1 MKKFLIFDLD
11 GTLIDTAEG
20 ITKAVNNVLA
30 HFEYPYHY
38 TKEEII
44 KFLGHG
50 ARYLYAH
57 ATKKDEISEE
67 EFNYFTIEYVKT
79 QNISNVYPGVK
90 ETLISLYQKGYQLLI
105 FSNKP
110 NGALKFLIKE
120 KLSDINFLV
129 VQGNVPEFPPKPDPT
144 LLNKILLSN
153 DLEIENGYYIGD
165 SIVDLETARNAQ
177 LKSIIL
183 KSGYGNYSEIEEAKP
198 DYMINDFKELLALI
212 NEVES
217 GD

>member
-1 MKKFLIFDLD
+1 MKKVLIFDLD

-38 TKEEII
+38 TKEEVI

-50 ARYLYAH
+50 AKYLYSC
-57 ATKKDEISEE
+57 ATKKEEIDDN

-79 QNISNVYPGVK
+79 QNISQVYPGVI

-120 KLSDINFLV
+120 KLSDVNFLI

-144 LLNKILLSN
+144 LLNKILLNN
-153 DLEIENGYYIGD
+153 DLEASNGYYIGD
-165 SIVDLETARNAQ
+165 SMVDLETARNAK
-177 LKSIIL
+177 LKPIIL
-183 KSGYGNYSEIEEAKP
+183 KSGYGNYQEIEEAKP
-198 DYMINDFKELLALI
+198 DYMINDFKGLLSLI
-212 NEVES
+212 NNLES
-217 GD
+217 GN

>member
-67 EFNYFTIEYVKT
+67 EFNYFTIEYVKF
-79 QNISNVYPGVK
+79 
-90 ETLISLYQKGYQLLI
+90 LYTK
-105 FSNKP
+105 K
-110 NGALKFLIKE
+110 
-120 KLSDINFLV
+120 DINYLFF
-129 VQGNVPEFPPKPDPT
+129 Q
-144 LLNKILLSN
+144 
-153 DLEIENGYYIGD
+153 
-165 SIVDLETARNAQ
+165 
-177 LKSIIL
+177 
-183 KSGYGNYSEIEEAKP
+183 
-198 DYMINDFKELLALI
+198 INQMEL
-212 NEVES
+212 
-217 GD
+217 